1 MTKTT
6 QKRTPTRI
14 TYKPFYLIMLILST
28 ISIAMSVWGVA
39 ELPNLIMHF
48 SAAPFYAALTL
59 LSLAVL
65 PVSISAL
72 ILLYQKNKLG
82 LTLMFTSLA
91 ISFAIGIGMLF
102 ITDQAYQFTLATSD
116 PESEAYALEGINAE
130 QLFAF
135 VWYAVIAIGNV
146 SVIVAAT
153 LWHFAWRNQHSSK
166 KKS

>member
-1 MTKTT
+1 MTKTA
-6 QKRTPTRI
+6 QKRTPARI

-39 ELPNLIMHF
+39 ELPHLISHF

-59 LSLAVL
+59 FSLAVL

-82 LTLMFTSLA
+82 LTLIFVSLA
-91 ISFAIGIGMLF
+91 INFAIGIAMLF
-102 ITDQAYQFTLATSD
+102 ITEQAYQFTLATSE
-116 PESEAYALEGINAE
+116 PESEAYVLEGIDAS

-135 VWYAVIAIGNV
+135 AWYAVIGIGNV

-153 LWHFAWRNQHSSK
+153 LWHFAWRNQHPTT